1 MNTLCRYLQCFLRQP
16 WLCAAWLFLASSFS
30 VMAAAV
36 DLEKAA
42 QDPQWLLLVHD
53 YNGSAQIRDSS
64 FLLSAADYS
73 PLRELTATLDLF
85 RLSPAAAFCRFP
97 ARLMWAQQRGL
108 ISLVPEHT
116 QPCAKLDQYLQSVP
130 FQSLDLVFATEV
142 LSSTTSMM
150 GHVFLK
156 AEGMDNQGFIQAST
170 LAYFTRIRTLNP
182 LVLMYENT
190 LGGMEGY
197 FVVRNFQVDAK
208 FYRDK
213 EQRTIWQYRLA
224 ADDFQLQLLQYH
236 IFELKDAKIDYYFQA
251 FNCAT
256 LTLEII
262 ALLNPDLMDERDWI
276 VTPIDVVKAAKRY
289 QLVIEEQV
297 NAADSLALSQLRQV
311 LPAVELEIL
320 DAWISGQQPVDVNA
334 SVLLD
339 AKAEQYTRIRSND
352 LVGRQLMTRTEQ
364 ADLLQHWASDPQ
376 SRLTPQQLREPTAA
390 AQDSLWSVGYTQQPF
405 VPQSA
410 ASLRWLANGH
420 LLMGDNN
427 AYQAESELMM
437 GNIVL
442 QYQQPTLGSQ
452 QRWQLAEFTLY
463 QVRSLAPTSTEFP
476 TYAGEFYLGY
486 HPVLT
491 AQGWQSQTELSAGI
505 GKSVSLG
512 PRVIAYSLLGAGAVT
527 DFVDG
532 NAFLSFKAGL
542 LWSVAGRHK
551 VAMELESNSGKLK
564 DSASSQQAHL
574 QWRWQLSEQWMLV
587 SQLQYSQL
595 ATQQD
600 QAVGLQLVRYY

>member
-1 MNTLCRYLQCFLRQP
+1 MNTLCRYLQCFHRQP

-213 EQRTIWQYRLA
+213 EQRTIWQYRLT
-224 ADDFQLQLLQYH
+224 ADDSQLQLLQLHLY
-236 IFELKDAKIDYYFQA
+236 ELKDAKIDYFFQA
-251 FNCAT
+251 YNCAT
-256 LTLEII
+256 LTLELI
-262 ALLNPDLMDERDWI
+262 ALLKPELMQERDWI
-276 VTPIDVVKAAKRY
+276 VTPIDVVKAAKLH
-289 QLVIEEQV
+289 QLVQADDVQV
-297 NAADSLALSQLRQV
+297 ADALALAQLRRL
-311 LPAVELEIL
+311 LPSTDVARL
-320 DAWISGQQPVDVNA
+320 DAWISAEQPVDLQ
-334 SVLLD
+334 SSLLLD
-339 AKAEQYTRIRSND
+339 AKAEQYSRIRSNV
-352 LVGRQLMTRTEQ
+352 LVSRQQMTRSEQ
-364 ADLLQHWASDPQ
+364 VDLLQHWASDPQ
-376 SRLTPQQLREPTAA
+376 SRLTTQQLRDPTAG
-390 AQDSLWSVGYTQQPF
+390 AQDSLWSVDYSQQPWITQ
-405 VPQSA
+405 PA
-410 ASLRWLANGH
+410 TTLRWLANGH
-420 LLMGDNN
+420 LLMGNN
-427 AYQAESELMM
+427 EAYQAESELLM
-437 GNIVL
+437 GNIAL
-442 QYQQPTLGSQ
+442 RYQQSQ
-452 QRWQLAEFTLY
+452 DASKSRWQLSEFTLY
-463 QVRSLAPTSTEFP
+463 SVRSLATTSAEFSK
-476 TYAGEFYLGY
+476 YAGEFYLGY

-491 AQGWQSQTELSAGI
+491 AAGWQSRTELSAGL
-505 GKSVSLG
+505 GKSMALG
-512 PRVIAYSLLGAGAVT
+512 SQLIAYGLVGAGAVT
-527 DFVDG
+527 DFEDG
-532 NAFLSFKAGL
+532 RAFASFKSGV
-542 LWSVAGRHK
+542 LWSASDLHK
-551 VAMELESNSGKLK
+551 VAIELEANTGKEQHS
-564 DSASSQQAHL
+564 DGYQQTQL
-574 QWRWQLSEQWMLV
+574 QWRWQLNQQWLMV
-587 SQLQYSQL
+587 SQWQHSRMM
-595 ATQQD
+595 QQRD
-600 QAVGLQLVRYY
+600 HTVGLQLVRYY